1 MLFRKNDKEKINNT
15 EDIPEA
21 LPTDPTDDEYA
32 HQGNRNSSF
41 AKMLLKDI
49 LLCAVITCIILTFV
63 SPTIVNQTSMLPTC
77 QPGDYI
83 LLEKQ
88 AYLFKEPQR
97 GDIIVFK
104 SKIKNENGIMSKL
117 LIKRIIAIPK
127 DNIKIEGGQ
136 VYINGEKLD
145 EKYLPLDTYTEGDID
160 RIIPEETYFV
170 MGDNRDVSVDSRD
183 SEVGLVS
190 KKDIYGKA
198 LVRLLPLKNAGKVE

>member
-32 HQGNRNSSF
+32 HQGNKNSSF

-104 SKIKNENGIMSKL
+104 SKIKNEKGIMSKL

-160 RIIPEETYFV
+160 RIIPEDTYFV

>member
-198 LVRLLPLKNAGKVE
+198 LVRLFPLKNAGKVE

>member
-1 MLFRKNDKEKINNT
+1 MLFRKNDKEKKINT

-32 HQGNRNSSF
+32 HQGSKSSSF
-41 AKMLLKDI
+41 GKMIFKDI

-63 SPTIVNQTSMLPTC
+63 GPTIVNQTSMLPTC
-77 QPGDYI
+77 EPGDYI

-88 AYLFKEPQR
+88 AYLFKEPKR

-117 LIKRIIAIPK
+117 LIKRIIAVPK
-127 DNIKIEGGQ
+127 DKIKIEGGQ

-145 EKYLPLDTYTEGDID
+145 EEYLPLDTYTEGDID
-160 RIIPEETYFV
+160 RVVPEDTYFV
-170 MGDNRDVSVDSRD
+170 MGDNRDVSIDSR
-183 SEVGLVS
+183 SIEVGLVS

-198 LVRLLPLKNAGKVE
+198 LVRLFPLKNAGKIE